1 MYSLTNECKCIHM
14 CAHTHFFTP
23 YKAAGSVEK
32 KKREK
37 KKEYLPSS
45 SNKAQSTE
53 SAGDLYISTFK
64 TVQGTACCY
73 PVMCGL
79 TFKNHVQYT
88 TLWEY

>member
-1 MYSLTNECKCIHM
+1 MNVNAFTGVHIHTSSPLTKQL
-14 CAHTHFFTP
+14 A
-23 YKAAGSVEK
+23 VLK
-32 KKREK
+32 KKK

-88 TLWEY
+88 TL